1 MDDVIGGAPVDGGD
15 GDGDANVALTASEQ
29 SDLSSFAARTM
40 SNPLGNPPTGV
51 DIGASG
57 RA

>member
-1 MDDVIGGAPVDGGD
+1 VGGIPVDGGD
-15 GDGDANVALTASEQ
+15 GDASVDLTSSEQ

-40 SNPLGNPPTGV
+40 SNPAANPTTGAELGQ
-51 DIGASG
+51 SG